1 MQVIV
6 DQWTPL
12 FESLATKVSS
22 AGRTQ
27 LLDKMIG
34 EIYVSTL
41 SNFSGEGGSGD
52 MRPWPD
58 ELLQSEDYKRHVQR
72 DFATLYRTEEERQ
85 WCFGSRWEG
94 GTGAHLVESF
104 QVNIGDNFG
113 TLTNVSDYASNHQNG
128 EGVPRRAFFPVDES
142 GQLMPFMESRIFQ
155 LADAHFS
162 I

>member
-1 MQVIV
+1 MTVIQ
-6 DQWTPL
+6 DGWTPL
-12 FESLATKVSS
+12 FESLAQKVSS
-22 AGRTQ
+22 AGCTQ

-58 ELLQSEDYKRHVQR
+58 ELLQSEDYARHVRR
-72 DFATLYRTEEERQ
+72 DFATLYRTEEERK
-85 WCFGSRWEG
+85 WCENSRWEG
-94 GTGAHLVESF
+94 GTGLHLVESF
-104 QVNIGDNFG
+104 QVNIGENFAS
-113 TLTNVSDYASNHQNG
+113 LTNISDYASNHQNG

-142 GQLMPFMESRIFQ
+142 GQIMPFMESRLLQ
-155 LADAHFS
+155 LADAHFQ

>member
-1 MQVIV
+1 MNVTL
-6 DQWTPL
+6 DEWTPL
-12 FESLATKVSS
+12 FKELESRVSS
-22 AGRTQ
+22 AGRTK

-58 ELLQSEDYKRHVQR
+58 ELLQSEDYVRHVR
-72 DFATLYRTEEERQ
+72 RNFATLYRTDEERE
-85 WCFGSRWEG
+85 WCFGSRWQG
-94 GTGAHLVESF
+94 GTGLHLVESF
-104 QVNIGDNFG
+104 QVNIGDNFAS
-113 TLTNVSDYASNHQNG
+113 LTNVSEYASNHQNG

-142 GQLMPFMESRIFQ
+142 GQIMPFMESRLLQ
-155 LADAHFS
+155 LADAHFQ